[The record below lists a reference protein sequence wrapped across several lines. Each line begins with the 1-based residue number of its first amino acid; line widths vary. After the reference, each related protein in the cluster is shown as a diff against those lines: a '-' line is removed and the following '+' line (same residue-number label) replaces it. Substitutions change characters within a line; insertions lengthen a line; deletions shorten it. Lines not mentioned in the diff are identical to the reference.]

1 MQQGVRLAL
10 ASVDMAVAL
19 STGEAWR
26 HRPRRAAVIR
36 LFDYAFF
43 GKIIMRHDTGMGES
57 YMDGDYEV
65 TTPLY
70 CAQVPSTSIR

>member
-1 MQQGVRLAL
+1 VVLA
-10 ASVDMAVAL
+10 A
-19 STGEAWR
+19 GEAWR
-26 HRPRRAAVIR
+26 QRPGRAAVIR

-65 TTPLY
+65 THHCDVLW
-70 CAQVPSTSIR
+70 